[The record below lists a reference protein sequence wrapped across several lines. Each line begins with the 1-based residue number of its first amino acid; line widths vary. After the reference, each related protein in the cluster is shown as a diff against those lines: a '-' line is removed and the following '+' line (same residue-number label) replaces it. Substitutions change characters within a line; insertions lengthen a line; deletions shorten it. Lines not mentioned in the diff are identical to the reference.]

1 MNNKK
6 NLIWVAV
13 ILIIIILLAL
23 YFFVFQKDKEFV
35 VRDKDSFTSQ
45 DDYLNYLE
53 EYKLAQSRDT
63 YGGKTPEETL
73 NLFVE
78 ALKAGNTE
86 LASKYF
92 VLSKQKE
99 IKEDLKQGV
108 ENGGIKTFVDIIGNS
123 SNKFDSKESNVG
135 EYFISVIEKEN
146 NNLILEIRLSLNS
159 ESKLWK
165 IESL

>member
-6 NLIWVAV
+6 NLIL
-13 ILIIIILLAL
+13 ILIILVIVILLTL
-23 YFFVFQKDKEFV
+23 YFLVFQKDREFV

-45 DDYLNYLE
+45 EDYLNYLE
-53 EYKLAQSRDT
+53 EYKVAQSKDT

-86 LASKYF
+86 LASRYF
-92 VLSKQKE
+92 VLSKQNE

-108 ENGGIKTFVDIIGNS
+108 ESGGIKTFVDIIGDS
-123 SNKFDSKESNVG
+123 SNKFDSKKSSVG

-146 NNLILEIRLSLNS
+146 NSLILEIRLSLNS

-165 IESL
+165 IENL

>member
-6 NLIWVAV
+6 NLILAGV
-13 ILIIIILLAL
+13 ILIVLIIGA
-23 YFFVFQKDKEFV
+23 YFLFFQKNEEFI

-45 DDYLNYLE
+45 EDYLNYLE
-53 EYKLAQSRDT
+53 QYKLAQSKDIF
-63 YGGKTPEETL
+63 GGKIPEETL

-78 ALKAGNTE
+78 ALKNGDTA

-92 VLSKQKE
+92 ILSKQKE
-99 IKEDLKQGV
+99 MLEGLETIKNRDNFVKFLPILNYK
-108 ENGGIKTFVDIIGNS
+108 IKKHFYEYDNSYEFEFLDNDDISI
-123 SNKFDSKESNVG
+123 F
-135 EYFISVIEKEN
+135 
-146 NNLILEIRLSLNS
+146 NLFFFLNP

>member
-92 VLSKQKE
+92 ILSKQDQIREELK
-99 IKEDLKQGV
+99 IGKQNDVLKLLIGDL
-108 ENGGIKTFVDIIGNS
+108 
-123 SNKFDSKESNVG
+123 
-135 EYFISVIEKEN
+135 EKEKKGIN
-146 NNLILEIRLSLNS
+146 LSDTSYRFRTYDKNGLAEFSFDLILNE